1 MNLLRRLHRSRRG
14 FALLT
19 VLMFIGIMAILT
31 ASMLKFSA
39 GERRMN
45 ERNRLL
51 LRARNMAENV
61 ALYASEQLTTKL
73 YRLRSSS
80 PMAFMTGSNA
90 IYLPPNDVLTTSYSS
105 PSDVEVRAGLTAS
118 SGLQYIDPTV
128 SANAN
133 NPNIGLSVETST
145 IPIIAKA
152 TMRHPALG
160 TVTAFAEQDL
170 QIAMIPLFQF
180 AVFYNMDMEFG
191 PGPNMIISGPV
202 HANGNLIARIQ
213 TGFGNTLQF
222 KERVTLTGGFYADT
236 AHKGKTYMG
245 DGGVDAGPGGTGPL
259 YFQNPTG
266 TTTNIKNNS
275 GVWRDYKYGNTT
287 ETDTTRN
294 QFKTFATST
303 YGGNLRAGV
312 HGVTPLN
319 LPSIGGYKEVDD
331 PLTPEDDT
339 KNGRQLIE
347 APAST
352 DTADLVQAKMSRR
365 SGLYIIVNPDDEQ
378 RNGKMPD
385 GSNVTMRARSYRAFL
400 NTVNN
405 DGTHSIAEVILPGQP
420 SWGSLNANVN
430 KMPNAYRTDTSVG
443 SNQIVRIPNGDKAD
457 TGYADPTVPTV
468 FPTFADSYFYDLR
481 RGDGSNSY
489 PFSRPSSNW
498 IPRPIAKIDF
508 DMTRFKMSVDR
519 TLSNATTSTVFSPAG
534 PTDENWDTSILNPSA
549 DPAAYG
555 LGLGPNFDSF
565 GTGSI
570 VLNAVMKQ
578 GASTASIGAYPARFI
593 IAESTDGTSFPTPY
607 AYTSAADESTHS
619 FTPSAST
626 VAVRVRMYLGGAAP
640 DPTDEGITY
649 PAATTRLVDEQ
660 IIPVIPIDGS
670 NTARLVLLNQR
681 AVVGTSGAG
690 TPGSA
695 HCASETS
702 TEARVYVGGID
713 DTANWTLSASLTTA
727 ISGFGKAGAANRYAV
742 AKDDLPTG
750 ANTSLSVTISASRT
764 GYTSPA
770 SQPFLIQKTSSKALM
785 ASPAD
790 RTRKL
795 LVGRGGEPFKIY
807 FAPADPND
815 ARITTNPAVF
825 AVGASDLVNVNG
837 ACPWFDGITIYVH
850 SAEAETR
857 TRSAGVLNRVDS
869 GVRLWNG
876 RGPLISLSGA
886 IYPGRTGLSFAT
898 NDAVYIVGHYNADG
912 TINSSANSTT
922 NPGGYSGRYAES
934 SSEMLTS
941 VMGDAIT
948 ILSQPVFTRDNNVN
962 THAYPYKYYQSSGW
976 SDSLSATRRSS
987 TGWAA
992 NWQTTNP
999 SGSNSVDGVATS
1011 IVPTAMPN
1019 LTRYSGAPV
1028 QNIGAGPAEDIKF
1041 APSVTELSTCLLTGI
1056 VHTSSAQTSGGVH
1069 NFPRLQEQWDGIG
1082 LYIRGSMVAMFE
1094 SQVATEPW
1102 TIRSYTGAGRFWGLH
1117 QNLRAEN
1124 GKHDLPLEPIVLN
1137 GQRLRYMELTPKD
1150 YAAKK
1155 TLIEALPH

>member
-90 IYLPPNDVLTTSYSS
+90 IFLPSNDVLTTPYSS

-160 TVTAFAEQDL
+160 SVTAYAEQDL

-259 YFQNPTG
+259 YFQNPAG
-266 TTTNIKNNS
+266 TTANIKNNS

-430 KMPNAYRTDTSVG
+430 KMPNAFRTDTSVG
-443 SNQIVRIPNGDKAD
+443 SNQVLRTPNGDTAD

-468 FPTFADSYFYDLR
+468 FPTYADSYFYDLR

-489 PFSRPSSNW
+489 PFNRPSANW
-498 IPRPIAKIDF
+498 VPRPIAKIDF

-519 TLSNATTSTVFSPAG
+519 TLSNATTSTVYYPSAPSDA
-534 PTDENWDTSILNPSA
+534 TWSRSILNADA
-549 DPAAYG
+549 DPALHG
-555 LGLGPNFDSF
+555 LGLGPNFDTFSS
-565 GTGSI
+565 GSI
-570 VLNAVMKQ
+570 TVVAQERSGNSAP
-578 GASTASIGAYPARFI
+578 GTYSARFA
-593 IAESTDGTSFPTPY
+593 IAESTDGGVNYGADSYSSTDQASRT
-607 AYTSAADESTHS
+607 YTAGSTA
-619 FTPSAST
+619 TNI
-626 VAVRVRMYLGGAAP
+626 RVRMYLAGTAAP
-640 DPTDEGITY
+640 T
-649 PAATTRLVDEQ
+649 AANLVDEQ
-660 IIPVIPIDGS
+660 FIPIIRPDGS
-670 NTARLVLLNQR
+670 NTATMVLTNEYV
-681 AVVGTSGAG
+681 VVGSSVTG
-690 TPGSA
+690 TPGST
-695 HCASETS
+695 HIGHNGDVYTD
-702 TEARVYVGGID
+702 VHIYVGGID
-713 DTANWTLSASLTTA
+713 DTANWTITPTTTTG
-727 ISGFGKAGAANRYAV
+727 SGSFGTGAEANRYTLNSIT
-742 AKDDLPTG
+742 DTG
-750 ANTSLSVTISASRT
+750 TNGTATVTFSATRTGFTAPGSKTFTVRKQSHTSLSYGT
-764 GYTSPA
+764 PA
-770 SQPFLIQKTSSKALM
+770 G
-785 ASPAD
+785 
-790 RTRKL
+790 RTRSMF
-795 LVGRGGEPFKIY
+795 VGNGGEPFKIY

-876 RGPLISLSGA
+876 RGSLISLSGA

-898 NDAVYIVGHYNADG
+898 NDAVYVVGHYNADG
-912 TINSSANSTT
+912 VINSSANSTT

-934 SSEMLTS
+934 TTEMLTS

-948 ILSQPVFTRDNNVN
+948 LLSQPLFERTGNSSNYVYR
-962 THAYPYKYYQSSGW
+962 QLSGW
-976 SDSLSATRRSS
+976 ADSLSATRRDD
-987 TGWAA
+987 TGWAS

-999 SGSNSVDGVATS
+999 SGSNSVDGVDTS
-1011 IVPTAMPN
+1011 IVPSAMPN
-1019 LTRYSGAPV
+1019 LTRYTTTDRVHAGSGSART
-1028 QNIGAGPAEDIKF
+1028 IKF
-1041 APSVTELSTCLLTGI
+1041 APSVTEISTCLLTGI

-1069 NFPRLQEQWDGIG
+1069 NFPRLQEQWDGTG

-1137 GQRLRYMELTPKD
+1137 GQRLRYMELAPKD

-1155 TLIEALPH
+1155 TVIEALPH